1 MSRRVKLILAVLIA
15 AAVGFLA
22 IGLYGITQQSDSA
35 ATPTEQSLIPT
46 FEAKDAPPVVGTTL
60 DGEPFDLADYRG
72 TPVVLNFWAS
82 WCGPCRRELPAL
94 AAFAKAHPE
103 IQVLGVDY
111 QDDVAAARTFAAEN
125 GATWPSVIDD
135 GPIGAAYE
143 VPGLPATY
151 LINAQGRIVERLLG
165 EVTEATL
172 EEQLKVLTR

>member
-1 MSRRVKLILAVLIA
+1 MLAV
-15 AAVGFLA
+15 AAVLA
-22 IGLYGITQQSDSA
+22 GLFWVLAVSRSGTADELDVVDSPLIGRPA
-35 ATPTEQSLIPT
+35 PSLR
-46 FEAKDAPPVVGTTL
+46 GTTI

-103 IQVLGVDY
+103 IQVIGVDY
-111 QDDVAAARTFAAEN
+111 QDDVEAARTFAAEN
-125 GATWPSVIDD
+125 GATWPSVVDD

-151 LINAQGRIVERLLG
+151 LIDAQGRIVERLLG
-165 EVTEATL
+165 EVTEAALT
-172 EEQLKVLTR
+172 EQLPALMS

>member
-1 MSRRVKLILAVLIA
+1 MSRRVKLILAALIVA
-15 AAVGFLA
+15 ASGFLA

-35 ATPTEQSLIPT
+35 AAPTEQSLIPK
-46 FEAKDAPPVVGTTL
+46 FEAKDAPPVLGTTL
-60 DGEPFDLADYRG
+60 DGEPFDRADYRG

-94 AAFAKAHPE
+94 AAFAKANPE
-103 IQVLGVDY
+103 IQVIGVDY
-111 QDDVAAARTFAAEN
+111 QEDVEAARTFAAEN
-125 GATWPSVIDD
+125 GATWPSVVDD

-151 LINAQGRIVERLLG
+151 LIDAQGRIVERLLG

-172 EEQLKVLTR
+172 TEQLPALMS

>member
-1 MSRRVKLILAVLIA
+1 MSRRVKLILAALIVA
-15 AAVGFLA
+15 ASGFLA

-35 ATPTEQSLIPT
+35 AAPTEQSLIPK
-46 FEAKDAPPVVGTTL
+46 FEAKDAPPVLGTTL

-94 AAFAKAHPE
+94 AAFAKANPE
-103 IQVLGVDY
+103 IQVIGVDY
-111 QDDVAAARTFAAEN
+111 QDDVEAARTFAAEN
-125 GATWPSVIDD
+125 GATWPSVVDD

-151 LINAQGRIVERLLG
+151 LIDAQGRIVERLLG

-172 EEQLKVLTR
+172 EAKVPELTG

>member
-1 MSRRVKLILAVLIA
+1 MSRRAKVILAALVVA
-15 AAVGFLA
+15 ASGFLA

-35 ATPTEQSLIPT
+35 AAPTEQSLIPT

-103 IQVLGVDY
+103 IQVIGVDY
-111 QDDVAAARTFAAEN
+111 QDDVAAARTLAAET
-125 GATWPSVIDD
+125 GATWPSVVDD

-151 LINAQGRIVERLLG
+151 LIDAQGRIVERLLG

-172 EEQLKVLTR
+172 NEQLTVLTR